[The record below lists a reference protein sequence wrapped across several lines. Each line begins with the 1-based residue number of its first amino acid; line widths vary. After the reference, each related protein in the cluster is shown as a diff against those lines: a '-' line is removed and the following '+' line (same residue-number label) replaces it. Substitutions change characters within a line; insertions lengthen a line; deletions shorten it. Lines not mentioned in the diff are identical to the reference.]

1 MAVKVSAEFSRDVI
15 FPRVKAHIDLY
26 GEKNAL
32 K

>member
-15 FPRVKAHIDLY
+15 FSPVEVYIDLY